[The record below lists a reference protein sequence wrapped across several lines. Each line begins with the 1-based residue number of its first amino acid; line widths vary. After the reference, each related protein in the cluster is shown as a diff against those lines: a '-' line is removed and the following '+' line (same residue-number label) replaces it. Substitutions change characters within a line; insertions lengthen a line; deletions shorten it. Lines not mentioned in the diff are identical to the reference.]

1 MATIEAICCFEFVVE
16 DVAAPMDA
24 CCEELLE
31 GFVRYLVYEVLLDAF
46 LFLAEFRGFTL
57 HAEMEAVL
65 FEKAFEMLYLV
76 GGEDVV
82 DKLVVTEQLEE
93 GMV

>member
-1 MATIEAICCFEFVVE
+1 
-16 DVAAPMDA
+16 MDA
-24 CCEELLE
+24 CGKKLLG
-31 GFVRYLVYEVLLDAF
+31 GFIRYLVNDILQDAF
-46 LFLAEFRGFTL
+46 LFLAEFRGFPL

-65 FEKAFEMLYLV
+65 LEKAFEMLYLV

-93 GMV
+93 GIV